1 VQPRQPRPKTRPTL
15 QQARIKA
22 EKYCAYQERS
32 QQEVKLK
39 LLGMGLTHSE
49 SAEILA
55 ELVMQNFVN
64 ESRFAHAFAKGK
76 LKVKKWGSRKIAI
89 ALKNKGI
96 TDALIQEV
104 LKSIDPD
111 YYLSELRLS
120 IEKKAKTIKEIDPWK
135 KAGKLKQYLIGRG
148 YEAELVFR
156 EVDRF
161 LKEEN

>member
-120 IEKKAKTIKEIDPWK
+120 IEMKAKTIKEIDPWK

>member
-1 VQPRQPRPKTRPTL
+1 
-15 QQARIKA
+15 
-22 EKYCAYQERS
+22 
-32 QQEVKLK
+32 
-39 LLGMGLTHSE
+39 MGLTHSE

-120 IEKKAKTIKEIDPWK
+120 IEMKAKTIKEIDPWK